1 MTSCGQCGTSDKAE
15 VRTRRHKLGPLWGG
29 QGGGGDF
36 DQENTP
42 ATNAPLPGDVVSRD
56 TKQK

>member
-1 MTSCGQCGTSDKAE
+1 MTGCGQCGTSDKAE
-15 VRTRRHKLGPLWGG
+15 VRMRRHKLGPLWGSR
-29 QGGGGDF
+29 GGGGDF

-42 ATNAPLPGDVVSRD
+42 TAKAPLPGDVVSRD

>member
-1 MTSCGQCGTSDKAE
+1 M
-15 VRTRRHKLGPLWGG
+15 RRHKLGPLWGSR
-29 QGGGGDF
+29 GGGGDF

-42 ATNAPLPGDVVSRD
+42 TAKAPLPGDVVSRD